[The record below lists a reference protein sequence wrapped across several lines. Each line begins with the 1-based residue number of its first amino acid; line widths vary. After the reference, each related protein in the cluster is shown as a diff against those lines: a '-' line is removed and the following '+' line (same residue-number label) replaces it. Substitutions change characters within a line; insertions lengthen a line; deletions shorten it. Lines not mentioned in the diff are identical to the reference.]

1 MFIVLLFV
9 SIKLTGTV
17 DKTNCSISTIP
28 TELLE
33 GVNNSKH
40 QYLGLSN
47 TINNLSDFN
56 DESGK
61 IKESLGINFDNINSE
76 LLRESSEK
84 VIKSVTSYANQNKGK
99 QRFLNLINSSKTR
112 TWLRS
117 EVQLSCFLRAF

>member
-1 MFIVLLFV
+1 MFIVLLFE

-47 TINNLSDFN
+47 AISNLSDFN

-61 IKESLGINFDNINSE
+61 IKDSLTINFDNINSE
-76 LLRESSEK
+76 LLRESSDK
-84 VIKSVTSYANQNKGK
+84 TIKSVKTYANENKGGFDELK
-99 QRFLNLINSSKTR
+99 H
-112 TWLRS
+112 
-117 EVQLSCFLRAF
+117 